1 MAECCEDT
9 IISVFPKLF
18 GEIFSK
24 TNQEPNRQ
32 ISSYRC
38 HRKKPQFHCHQIL
51 ISAFVKFVWR
61 QQALHKSSM
70 ADYVS

>member
-24 TNQEPNRQ
+24 TNQDRTD
-32 ISSYRC
+32 
-38 HRKKPQFHCHQIL
+38 KFHL
-51 ISAFVKFVWR
+51 IAVIVR
-61 QQALHKSSM
+61 NHNAIVIR
-70 ADYVS
+70 Y